1 MKAVLTSPVAHNV
14 YVDGTWFAEVLAF
27 DEDEAVEQLTER
39 MVYPPSVVF
48 TAELVE
54 DSGEDIADG
63 YPRSLYGN

>member
-1 MKAVLTSPVAHNV
+1 MSAMLSPVPHNV
-14 YVDGTWFAEVLAF
+14 FVDGVWFAEVLAW
-27 DEDEAVEQLTER
+27 EEADAIEQLTER

-54 DSGEDIADG
+54 DEGEDVADG

>member
-1 MKAVLTSPVAHNV
+1 MRAVLTSPVPHNV
-14 YVDGTWFAEVLAF
+14 YVDGVWFAEVLAF

-39 MVYPPSVVF
+39 MVYPPSVAF

-54 DSGEDIADG
+54 GPCEDIADG